1 MSSGKIARYR
11 NYGEVMARHERH
23 LKLKRLMRALVY
35 ILIVIVLVVI
45 TLTYYI
51 VHKLEQQKDVPG
63 KSTSKISRTLT

>member
-35 ILIVIVLVVI
+35 ILILIVLLVI
-45 TLTYYI
+45 SLSYYM
-51 VHKLEQQKDVPG
+51 VRKLEQQKQVPG
-63 KSTSKISRTLT
+63 KSTSKISQTLK

>member
-35 ILIVIVLVVI
+35 ILIVIVLLVI
-45 TLTYYI
+45 GLSFYL
-51 VHKLEQQKDVPG
+51 VHKLDQQKQVPG
-63 KSTSKISRTLT
+63 NTTSKISQTLK